1 MKQAL
6 RSPFFWAFVV
16 GCALVTSMRPL
27 LRHVPPPPPVIG
39 RAPHFSLVSTSGAS
53 FGSEDLAGHVYV
65 AGFFFTRCASRCT
78 ELMRGMAKLA
88 HRYRQE
94 GLDSIRL
101 VSVTS
106 DPEFDTPRRLRE
118 AARRYGADSTR
129 WTLLT
134 GSPEAIGDLA
144 RSGFGGALG
153 RPSAADDGDVHRF
166 DGRTLFL
173 VDESGRLRGRYGTDD
188 LGFDEV
194 FWRSRRVVEEAQ
206 AAEADR

>member
-6 RSPFFWAFVV
+6 RSPFLWAFVV

-39 RAPHFSLVSTSGAS
+39 RVPRFSLVSESGAS
-53 FGSEDLAGHVYV
+53 FGSDDLAGHVYV
-65 AGFFFTRCASRCT
+65 AGFFFTRCAARCT
-78 ELMRGMAKLA
+78 ELMLGMAKLA
-88 HRYRQE
+88 RRYRVE

-101 VSVTS
+101 VGVTT

-118 AARRYGADSTR
+118 AAHRWGADSTR
-129 WTLLT
+129 WVLLT
-134 GSPEAIGDLA
+134 GSPEAIRHLA
-144 RSGFGGALG
+144 GSGFGGSIGPPA
-153 RPSAADDGDVHRF
+153 PTVDGGVHRF

-173 VDESGRLRGRYGTDD
+173 VDENGRLRGRYGADE
-188 LGFDEV
+188 LGLDEV
-194 FWRSRRVVEEAQ
+194 FWRSRRVLDQAQ